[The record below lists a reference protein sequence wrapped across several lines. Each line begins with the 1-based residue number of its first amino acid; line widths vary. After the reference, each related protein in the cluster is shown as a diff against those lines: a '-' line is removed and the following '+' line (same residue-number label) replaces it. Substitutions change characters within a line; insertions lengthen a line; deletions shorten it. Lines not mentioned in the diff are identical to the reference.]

1 MTLLLCVPVPHISG
15 DCLTVLI
22 VTDTPRLIVRTWQL
36 QDLDAYS
43 TLMGD
48 PPSQTTDATAAV
60 MATEPGSLAE
70 TELWRYQAEL
80 DKWGWSRWAV
90 VFKENNQL
98 IGYCG
103 FSPYGKHIEMSWR
116 FLPAYR
122 GQGLVFEAVEAVTQL
137 GFNQLGMAEII
148 SYTTP
153 NNEFAQGVMRQVGM
167 TLDRFEGWSTCTV
180 ARYRIQSPV

>member
-1 MTLLLCVPVPHISG
+1 M
-15 DCLTVLI
+15 LI
-22 VTDTPRLIVRTWQL
+22 VTDTPRLILRTWQL

-48 PPSQTTDATAAV
+48 PPSKATDATAAV

-122 GQGLVFEAVEAVTQL
+122 GQGLVLEAVEAVTQL
-137 GFNQLGMAEII
+137 GFKQLGMAEII

-153 NNEFAQGVMRQVGM
+153 NNEFAQGVMQQVGM

>member
-1 MTLLLCVPVPHISG
+1 M
-15 DCLTVLI
+15 LI
-22 VTDTPRLIVRTWQL
+22 VTDTPRLILRTWQL
-36 QDLDAYS
+36 QDVDAYS
-43 TLMGD
+43 ALLGETL
-48 PPSQTTDATAAV
+48 PRSLDA

-70 TELWRYQAEL
+70 TELWRYQVEL
-80 DKWGWSRWAV
+80 DKWGWTRWAV

-122 GQGLVFEAVEAVTQL
+122 GQGLVFEAVEAVTHF
-137 GFNQLGMAEII
+137 GFNQLGIEEII

-153 NNEFAQGVMRQVGM
+153 SNEFALGVMQQLGM

-180 ARYRIQSPV
+180 ARYRIQSPI

>member
-1 MTLLLCVPVPHISG
+1 MDRLIVQLFRDISG
-15 DCLTVLI
+15 DVYTVLI
-22 VTDTPRLIVRTWQL
+22 VTDTPRLILRTWQL
-36 QDLDAYS
+36 QDADAYS
-43 TLMGD
+43 ALLGET
-48 PPSQTTDATAAV
+48 PSSHPDV
-60 MATEPGSLAE
+60 MAKEPGSLAE

-116 FLPAYR
+116 FLPEYR
-122 GQGLVFEAVEAVTQL
+122 GRGLVLEAVEAVTQF
-137 GFNQLGMAEII
+137 GFYQLGIDEII

-153 NNEFAQGVMRQVGM
+153 NNEFAQGVMQQLGM

-180 ARYRIQSPV
+180 ARYRIQSPA

>member
-1 MTLLLCVPVPHISG
+1 M
-15 DCLTVLI
+15 LI
-22 VTDTPRLIVRTWQL
+22 VTDTPRLILRTWQL
-36 QDLDAYS
+36 QDVDAYS
-43 TLMGD
+43 ALLGETLACSSD
-48 PPSQTTDATAAV
+48 V

-90 VFKENNQL
+90 VLKENNQL

-122 GQGLVFEAVEAVTQL
+122 GQGLVLEAVEAVTQF

-153 NNEFAQGVMRQVGM
+153 SNEFAQGVMHQLGM
-167 TLDRFEGWSTCTV
+167 TLDRFEGWSTYTV